1 MLVALLSSQYQRF
14 KALADAWMAMGATA
28 FGVSQEDY
36 LLAYWPAGHLLV
48 RPSLRAPMMLADEE
62 LGELRVAGLQGLVYE
77 QRLRADAAMLAYTMQ
92 LERELQQMT
101 AELVTSQD
109 QQVALYR
116 LTQTMRDHLTVEET
130 LRAVVGEA
138 MRMIK
143 AQLGYAM
150 YVPVDAQTA
159 LFVQMPDAS
168 LKPELPWQ
176 LFWQAQAR
184 EQDLQLTDVA
194 LESAGGDATTC
205 QVFHLP
211 IKVRGAY
218 LAGMGLAATTHEFSA
233 PDKKLLRAIADQ
245 ASVQIERTLLYKE
258 MFDQAKLRTEMDLAR
273 RVQLDL
279 LPRSLPHI
287 AGIDIYAASRPAYE
301 VGGDFYDFIMQ
312 EGRPF
317 MFVTGDV
324 TGKGLSAALLMTMTR
339 SAIHSKARFMPYPTP
354 EAVMRQSNED
364 LYNDFTRVGVFA
376 TAFIGQYDTKKHT
389 ITYANAGHAP
399 VIYQPG
405 DDEPVLLRADGTAI
419 GILAINYS
427 RNQRLHLRPGDL
439 LVVATDGFSDM
450 RGADDETF
458 GIERLLAL
466 VKALRT
472 RSAEGIAAGMFE
484 ALDQFGQGN
493 PQDDDQT
500 LIVIKRQCS

>member
-1 MLVALLSSQYQRF
+1 MLVALLSSQYARF
-14 KALADAWMAMGATA
+14 KALADAWIAMGATA

-36 LLAYWPAGHLLV
+36 LLAYWPAGHLLA
-48 RPSLRAPMMLADEE
+48 RPSLRAPIMLEDEE
-62 LGELRVAGLQGLVYE
+62 LGELRVAGLHGLMYE
-77 QRLRADAAMLAYTMQ
+77 QRLRADATMLAYTLQ

-101 AELVTSQD
+101 ADLVTSQD

-130 LRAVVGEA
+130 LRAVVSEA

-143 AQLGYAM
+143 AQHGYAM

-159 LFVQMPDAS
+159 LLVQLPGPS
-168 LKPELPWQ
+168 LQPELLWQ
-176 LFWQAQAR
+176 LFWQAQAN
-184 EQDLQLTDVA
+184 EQDQHVVDVA
-194 LESAGGDATTC
+194 LETTGDPTTC
-205 QVFHLP
+205 QILHLP

-218 LAGMGLAATTHEFSA
+218 LAGMGLASTTSEFSA

-279 LPRSLPHI
+279 LPRNLPHI
-287 AGIDIYAASRPAYE
+287 AGLDIYAASRPAYE
-301 VGGDFYDFIMQ
+301 VGGDFYDFIIQ

-354 EAVMRQSNED
+354 ESVMRQSNED
-364 LYNDFTRVGVFA
+364 LYSDFTRVGVFA
-376 TAFIGQYDTKKHT
+376 TAFIGQYDTKDHT
-389 ITYANAGHAP
+389 LTYANAGHSP
-399 VIYQPG
+399 VIYQPY
-405 DDEPVLLRADGTAI
+405 DAEPILLRADGTAI
-419 GILAINYS
+419 GVLAINYS
-427 RNQRLHLRPGDL
+427 RNQRLRLRPGDL

-450 RGADDETF
+450 RGADDESF
-458 GIERLLAL
+458 GIERLLTL
-466 VKALRT
+466 VTALRT

-484 ALDQFGQGN
+484 ALDQFGQGRS
-493 PQDDDQT
+493 QDDDQT
-500 LIVIKRQCS
+500 LIVMKRQIS

>member
-1 MLVALLSSQYQRF
+1 MLVALLSSQYARF
-14 KALADAWMAMGATA
+14 KALADAWLALGAMA
-28 FGVSQEDY
+28 FGVSQDGH

-48 RPSLRAPMMLADEE
+48 RPSLCVPILLDDEE
-62 LGELRVAGLQGLVYE
+62 MGELRVAGLSGLHYE
-77 QRLRADAAMLAYTMQ
+77 QRLRADAEILAYVLQ

-130 LRAVVGEA
+130 LRAVLYEA
-138 MRMIK
+138 LRMLK
-143 AQLGYAM
+143 AELGYAM
-150 YVPVDAQTA
+150 YVPVDAQSA
-159 LFVQMPDAS
+159 FFVQLPTAT
-168 LKPELPWQ
+168 LGAELLWQ
-176 LFWQAQAR
+176 IFWQAQIQ
-184 EQDLQLTDVA
+184 EQEMYLSDVA
-194 LESAGGDATTC
+194 FDTSGATGYML
-205 QVFHLP
+205 HLP

-218 LAGMGLAATTHEFSA
+218 LAGMGLASTTNEFTS
-233 PDKKLLRAIADQ
+233 PDKRLVRAIADQ

-258 MFDQAKLRTEMDLAR
+258 MVDQAKLRTEMDLAR

-279 LPRSLPHI
+279 LPRNLPHI
-287 AGIDIYAASRPAYE
+287 AGIDICATSRPAYE
-301 VGGDFYDFIMQ
+301 VGGDFYDFIIQ

-354 EAVMRQSNED
+354 ESVMRQSNED

-376 TAFIGQYDTKKHT
+376 TAFIGQYDATSHT
-389 ITYANAGHAP
+389 ITYANAGHSP
-399 VIYQPG
+399 VIYQPSEG
-405 DDEPVLLRADGTAI
+405 EPVLLRADGTAI

-427 RNQRLHLRPGDL
+427 RNQRLILRPGDV

-450 RGADDETF
+450 RNGADENF
-458 GIERLLAL
+458 GLERLMELIHT
-466 VKALRT
+466 LRKYA
-472 RSAEGIAAGMFE
+472 AEGIVKGMFD
-484 ALDQFGQGN
+484 ALDHFGQGRA
-493 PQDDDQT
+493 QDDDQT
-500 LIVIKRQCS
+500 LIVIKRNEL